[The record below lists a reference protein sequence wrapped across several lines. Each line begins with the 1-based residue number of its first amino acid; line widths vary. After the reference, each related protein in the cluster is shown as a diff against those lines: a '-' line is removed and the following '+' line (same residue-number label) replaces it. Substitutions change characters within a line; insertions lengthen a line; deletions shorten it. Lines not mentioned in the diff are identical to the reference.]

1 MIYSRGSSDFKRLTK
16 RENATVRGVV
26 STYGKVCDKPDG
38 LIVVGDR
45 IIGLGATRV
54 DDAAD
59 LIMALEAHRPG
70 DQAELHIRRGDQR
83 KSLKITLGGTR

>member
-1 MIYSRGSSDFKRLTK
+1 MLAQDGSS
-16 RENATVRGVV
+16 GVPV
-26 STYGKVCDKPDG
+26 LGVDPDGPAARAGLVPARISGDG
-38 LIVVGDR
+38 LIAVGDR

-70 DQAELHIRRGDQR
+70 DQVELHIRRGDQR
-83 KSLKITLGGTR
+83 KSLKITLGEPR